1 MPGLRLWGATGLGL
15 VALVVSLGF
24 WDVERDGGPV
34 VCLFRNVTGFACP
47 ACGLTRAVSLAARG
61 EVGRAVALHPGLP
74 LVAAIAGGA
83 WLVWG
88 LRLATGRRWLAGWE
102 LPATLATASALVVLW
117 LIRLALGTLPS

>member
-34 VCLFRNVTGFACP
+34 FCLFHNVTGVACP

-61 EVGRAVALHPGLP
+61 EIGRALALHP
-74 LVAAIAGGA
+74 AGGA

-88 LRLATGRRWLAGWE
+88 LRLATGRRWFAGWE
-102 LPATLATASALVVLW
+102 LPATLATVSALVVLW